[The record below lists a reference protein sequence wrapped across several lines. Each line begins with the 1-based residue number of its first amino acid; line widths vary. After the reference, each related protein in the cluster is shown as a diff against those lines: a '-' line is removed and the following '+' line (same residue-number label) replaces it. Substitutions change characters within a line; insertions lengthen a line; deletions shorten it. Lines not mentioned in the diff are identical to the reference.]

1 MAKKTKITKEELKT
15 YIPLRQ
21 VSTIYVPN
29 EEGRLVPREVSASI
43 LIPPKDFP
51 DKINDY
57 FLHFVQGGE
66 IDNKREYEEF
76 LRERKEI
83 EEKYPTRFYLLELVP
98 GIDPDKEIKDFTP
111 EDIRRVFDYL
121 RGELISDKGQIS
133 VSLSSNIA
141 YQKGLVPLDSLDVEE
156 ERFIDRRGK
165 SVVLTNP
172 QTKIIYS
179 LSHYLS
185 QFKGDRDIV
194 SFMSEWEK
202 NPKKAKDRLEPIV
215 RAIKLKSFYKEFLS
229 TDDGKV
235 RGIQLKRLKEELNDI
250 SQIKQVLYF
259 GEYINEK
266 GEKRKIRLT
275 TPLITTLETL
285 EVVDENGKPVE
296 DERTDIDSFDIL
308 VNVRFSPIFLYKM
321 TKEYFPISKR
331 ILRLWGKRGSGTET
345 VLFSVLFSDLASKY
359 PHYVQTAKTRVHA
372 VRRSDFPTKEDY
384 LKQVEKVRRE
394 SLAYDQNI
402 STLLERVPTDYSS
415 TRQYRS
421 KFKTDLERSLSA
433 LRDEI
438 GLITDWKIRKN
449 TKGGDSLRIVF
460 NEDYLRGEENV

>member
-1 MAKKTKITKEELKT
+1 MAKKTKITNKITKEELKT
-15 YIPLRQ
+15 YVPIRQ
-21 VSTIYVPN
+21 VSTIYVPD
-29 EEGRLVPREVSASI
+29 EEGRLVPREVSAST
-43 LIPPKDFP
+43 LMPPQDFP

-57 FLHFVQGGE
+57 LLHFVPGGE

-111 EDIRRVFDYL
+111 EDIRRVFDYI

-141 YQKGLVPLDSLDVEE
+141 LQKGLVSLDSLDVEE

-172 QTKIIYS
+172 QTKIIYA

-185 QFKGDRDIV
+185 QFRGDPDIV
-194 SFMSEWEK
+194 SYMGEIEK
-202 NPKKAKDRLEPIV
+202 NPRKVKNGLKPIV
-215 RAIKLKSFYKEFLS
+215 RTINLKTFYKDYLS
-229 TDDGKV
+229 MDGKV
-235 RGIQLKRLKEELNDI
+235 RGVQLARLQNELKSLSDI
-250 SQIKQVLYF
+250 NQVFLF
-259 GEYINEK
+259 GDITAPD
-266 GEKRKIRLT
+266 GTKRKLRLT
-275 TPLITTLETL
+275 TPLITTLESL
-285 EVVDENGKPVE
+285 EVVDENGKP
-296 DERTDIDSFDIL
+296 DIDSFDIQ
-308 VNVRFSPIFLYKM
+308 VNIRFSPIFLYKM
-321 TKEYFPISKR
+321 TREYLPFSKK
-331 ILRLWGKRGSGTET
+331 IFLLWGKRGSGTESE
-345 VLFSVLFSDLASKY
+345 LFSVLFSDLASKY

-372 VRRSDFPTKEDY
+372 VRRNDYPTKEDY

-394 SLAYDQNI
+394 SLTYDQNT
-402 STLLERVPTDYSS
+402 STLLERVRTDYSS

-421 KFKTDLERSLSA
+421 IFKTDLERSLSV

-449 TKGGDSLRIVF
+449 TKGGDSIRIVF
-460 NEDYLRGEENV
+460 KEDYLRGEENV